1 MISRRRRDYS
11 STTGRVS
18 EVRFKR
24 AAEALGFDVAKSSKG
39 SDIHHHIDFHM
50 TMGNKTWSVDVKGN
64 NLPDEIWCEFKN
76 VHGRD
81 GWMRG
86 RASIIAFEMPE
97 EGGFCVVNRDKL
109 LEWCNENISDVLVD
123 SKDMAYKKKYTRA
136 NRKDVVTKIYLDDL
150 RSIESFRVWKYR
162 TA

>member
-1 MISRRRRDYS
+1 
-11 STTGRVS
+11 
-18 EVRFKR
+18 
-24 AAEALGFDVAKSSKG
+24 
-39 SDIHHHIDFHM
+39 
-50 TMGNKTWSVDVKGN
+50 MGNKTWSVDVKGN

-123 SKDMAYKKKYTRA
+123 SKDVAYKKKYTRA